1 MGTPTTPPPPVT
13 APVTAPTK
21 APQSAPTKAPQS
33 APQPQPTPTPPLS
46 SECSA
51 GQSDI
56 TLFFK
61 FDDFPDDISWT
72 VTNSQNVLVAETD
85 EPGFYEDILLTKA
98 TETITVC
105 NNNCYDV
112 TINDNFGNGLCCEE
126 GNGRYDIRVQGKTVF
141 TGKRFGEQVVERV
154 CLDKNGAFV
163 TSLDSDSEDGD
174 DDDDDEDYYYDDEP
188 PCEDDPTCKW
198 VAKKKKC
205 NKKRKHNGKKQKVFN
220 FCQFSC
226 N

>member
-1 MGTPTTPPPPVT
+1 
-13 APVTAPTK
+13 
-21 APQSAPTKAPQS
+21 
-33 APQPQPTPTPPLS
+33 
-46 SECSA
+46 
-51 GQSDI
+51 
-56 TLFFK
+56 
-61 FDDFPDDISWT
+61 

-85 EPGFYEDILLTKA
+85 EPGFYDDILLTKV

-163 TSLDSDSEDGD
+163 TSLDNDSEDGD

-188 PCEDDPTCKW
+188 PCEDDPTFKWVNNKGKKKNCKW

-220 FCQFSC
+220 FCPFSC
-226 N
+226 NEC